1 MSEDGVDVNQ
11 LVPITR
17 EILRQYY
24 ETYPADPPSDNLK
37 ALRAEVQTAAHKLGL
52 KLPEKWNH
60 EGESGAEVQADDEL
74 NREVLGQHLLTV
86 PHKMDENIWRSRQQ
100 LEGILHLLEPAQLD
114 DVETAAKGASG
125 VSFDEWKAAVDGIR
139 TKANAAFER
148 LQEFQKGGMKKVQHI
163 ISTFLPND
171 FRMSIVKAQQ
181 ERSEAKREEMVQALI
196 ASGGSIKDKYDL
208 YWKLQLERR
217 QTLVHIGNATGAYKA
232 IIKYVGGVPQVLLDF
247 IKTVNDTA
255 GPMEELRIRFG
266 PKSYFLTE
274 FINASFLYM
283 AALFHVVASDNAEL
297 AARKSE
303 LLDGKL
309 VQEMQFVEK
318 LVATY
323 DQEASAYLEQQI
335 KILENSPFFVTK
347 EQVGGLSGPGE
358 EKEVLVAKVHEEKI
372 AVEAGDEVA
381 WEFLTKNKDIDFFVT
396 FTKDGTKNE
405 QVVKAK
411 ERYES
416 HVNKVTGSHG
426 CGVAG
431 TYKLVWDNTYS
442 WLAKKQLVYKA
453 YKKSE
458 SAVDEKDLEEK
469 MHEIEEDEKNIEQEV
484 SAATTKSN

>member
-1 MSEDGVDVNQ
+1 
-11 LVPITR
+11 
-17 EILRQYY
+17 
-24 ETYPADPPSDNLK
+24 
-37 ALRAEVQTAAHKLGL
+37 
-52 KLPEKWNH
+52 
-60 EGESGAEVQADDEL
+60 
-74 NREVLGQHLLTV
+74 
-86 PHKMDENIWRSRQQ
+86 
-100 LEGILHLLEPAQLD
+100 
-114 DVETAAKGASG
+114 
-125 VSFDEWKAAVDGIR
+125 
-139 TKANAAFER
+139 
-148 LQEFQKGGMKKVQHI
+148 
-163 ISTFLPND
+163 
-171 FRMSIVKAQQ
+171 
-181 ERSEAKREEMVQALI
+181 
-196 ASGGSIKDKYDL
+196 
-208 YWKLQLERR
+208 
-217 QTLVHIGNATGAYKA
+217 
-232 IIKYVGGVPQVLLDF
+232 
-247 IKTVNDTA
+247 
-255 GPMEELRIRFG
+255 MEELRIRFG

-274 FINASFLYM
+274 FINATFLYM
-283 AALFHVVASDNAEL
+283 AALFHVVASDDAEL

-318 LVATY
+318 LVAAY

-396 FTKDGTKNE
+396 FTKDGTRNE
-405 QVVKAK
+405 QIVKAK

-416 HVNKVTGSHG
+416 HVNKVTGTPTSPHHLRCVRVRWCRVPCRALTRLTGSHG

-431 TYKLVWDNTYS
+431 TYKLVWDNSYS
-442 WLAKKQLVYKA
+442 WLTKKQLVYKA

-484 SAATTKSN
+484 SAATKSN

>member
-1 MSEDGVDVNQ
+1 
-11 LVPITR
+11 
-17 EILRQYY
+17 
-24 ETYPADPPSDNLK
+24 
-37 ALRAEVQTAAHKLGL
+37 
-52 KLPEKWNH
+52 
-60 EGESGAEVQADDEL
+60 
-74 NREVLGQHLLTV
+74 
-86 PHKMDENIWRSRQQ
+86 
-100 LEGILHLLEPAQLD
+100 
-114 DVETAAKGASG
+114 
-125 VSFDEWKAAVDGIR
+125 
-139 TKANAAFER
+139 
-148 LQEFQKGGMKKVQHI
+148 
-163 ISTFLPND
+163 
-171 FRMSIVKAQQ
+171 
-181 ERSEAKREEMVQALI
+181 
-196 ASGGSIKDKYDL
+196 
-208 YWKLQLERR
+208 
-217 QTLVHIGNATGAYKA
+217 
-232 IIKYVGGVPQVLLDF
+232 
-247 IKTVNDTA
+247 
-255 GPMEELRIRFG
+255 MEELRIRFG

-283 AALFHVVASDNAEL
+283 AALFHVVASDDAEL

-303 LLDGKL
+303 LLEGKL

-318 LVATY
+318 LVAAY

-405 QVVKAK
+405 QIVKAK

-416 HVNKVTGSHG
+416 HVNKVTGTHFASSSSVCACAVVRVSCRVVSCRALTRLTGSHG

-431 TYKLVWDNTYS
+431 TYKLVWDNSYS
-442 WLAKKQLVYKA
+442 WLTKKQLVYKA

-458 SAVDEKDLEEK
+458 SAADEKDLEEK

-484 SAATTKSN
+484 SAAATKSN